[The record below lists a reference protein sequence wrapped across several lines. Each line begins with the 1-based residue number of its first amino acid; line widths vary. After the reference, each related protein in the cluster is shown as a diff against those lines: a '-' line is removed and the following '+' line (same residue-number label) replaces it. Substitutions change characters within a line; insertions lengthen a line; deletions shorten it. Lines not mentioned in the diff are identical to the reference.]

1 MMPILRKFKQQ
12 MGFLG
17 IMIVIR
23 QGLLVYAQYL
33 NAETFNFLLAKNW
46 NGFFGVIL
54 QITLT
59 WAIII
64 ALDRYKVV
72 YEMKVAQDIGIAI
85 RMDIASHIVNSS
97 YATLKKDSHAKYL
110 SWLNND
116 IETII
121 NNGFYKL
128 LDLFSGVM
136 GVLFAGYAM
145 VYYHWSLLVL
155 TLLGFLI
162 ILYVPKIFDKSIYQS
177 GKEVTEAN
185 ETFLSNLEENLKGY
199 PTFFTFQKL
208 NVFTK
213 KILEIST
220 IYKKVLVKREQF
232 MANVR
237 VVNFSI
243 NVIFQIL
250 LTFVAG
256 VGYLAGYT
264 EIGAAAAVGALA
276 DIIFSGLGEIS
287 NQVTEIK
294 SIAPIFDKHNTLQNT
309 LFKPVE
315 LSATNEIFKLNH
327 VSLSFGEQAIFRDM
341 NMTIMVNKKYL
352 IKGRS
357 GAGKSSI
364 FNLMLGYLK
373 PDNGTVEFMGHDVSQ
388 LSSKTIANEVIYL
401 VQEPFIFSGTIQDNL
416 QMGDDYPKTQLIG
429 VLDRVGFEN
438 PSDWLT
444 RDVGNQ
450 GSELSG
456 GQKQR
461 IAIARALLRQP
472 KVLLLD
478 EVTSA
483 LDKESAIN
491 IEQRLLTMNNVTI
504 VVISHVLHQEV
515 QPFYDGIYDIA

>member
-1 MMPILRKFKQQ
+1 
-12 MGFLG
+12 
-17 IMIVIR
+17 
-23 QGLLVYAQYL
+23 
-33 NAETFNFLLAKNW
+33 
-46 NGFFGVIL
+46 
-54 QITLT
+54 
-59 WAIII
+59 
-64 ALDRYKVV
+64 
-72 YEMKVAQDIGIAI
+72 
-85 RMDIASHIVNSS
+85 
-97 YATLKKDSHAKYL
+97 
-110 SWLNND
+110 
-116 IETII
+116 
-121 NNGFYKL
+121 
-128 LDLFSGVM
+128 
-136 GVLFAGYAM
+136 
-145 VYYHWSLLVL
+145 
-155 TLLGFLI
+155 
-162 ILYVPKIFDKSIYQS
+162 
-177 GKEVTEAN
+177 
-185 ETFLSNLEENLKGY
+185 
-199 PTFFTFQKL
+199 
-208 NVFTK
+208 
-213 KILEIST
+213 
-220 IYKKVLVKREQF
+220 

-294 SIAPIFDKHNTLQNT
+294 SIAPIFDKHNTLQNI

-491 IEQRLLTMNNVTI
+491 IEQRLLTMSNVTI